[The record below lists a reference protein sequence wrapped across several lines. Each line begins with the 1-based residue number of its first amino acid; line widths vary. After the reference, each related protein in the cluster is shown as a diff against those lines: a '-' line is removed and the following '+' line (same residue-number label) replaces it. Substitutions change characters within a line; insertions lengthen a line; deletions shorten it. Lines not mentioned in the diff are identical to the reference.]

1 MKLSERI
8 YTFAFK
14 VLANKIDPLI
24 PHLEDLR
31 RSMESAHIKIS
42 FKAYVSTMIL
52 LSILTF
58 IICEPITFTII
69 YMFLIKNLLRAS
81 LMSIG
86 LSITIGLTVFWI
98 LYLYP
103 AYVTG
108 NRRRAIDS
116 SMPYTVS
123 YMAVLA
129 MAQVSPADIF
139 RSLAKIN
146 TPPEVSDE
154 AKEIVR
160 DIEIFGYDILS
171 ALEIAAERTPST
183 YLAEVLRGIA
193 TITRIGGD
201 LKKYLLE
208 EAKRFIGIRRT
219 IIRKINST
227 LLSIAEIYI
236 MTSIV
241 MPMLIVIISSIMA
254 FLGGSIGGLNAK
266 LVILIITYV
275 FIPTVFISFLTI
287 VDAYMPED

>member
-1 MKLSERI
+1 M
-8 YTFAFK
+8 TFEAIHT
-14 VLANKIDPLI
+14 LAYKMLGDKIDPIL

-31 RSMESAHIKIS
+31 RTLKSAHIKIN
-42 FKAYVSTMIL
+42 FKAYVSSMIL
-52 LSILTF
+52 LSIVTF
-58 IICEPITFTII
+58 ILSEPITFILIYKFLVKDII
-69 YMFLIKNLLRAS
+69 KAI
-81 LMSIG
+81 LMSLG
-86 LSITIGLTVFWI
+86 LSITMGLTVFWT

-108 NRRRAIDS
+108 NRKRAIDS

-129 MAQVSPADIF
+129 LAQVPPADIF

-154 AKEIVR
+154 AREIVK
-160 DIEIFGYDILS
+160 DIELFGYDILS

-183 YLAEVLRGIA
+183 YFAEILRGIA

-201 LKKYLLE
+201 LKKYLLD
-208 EAKRFIGIRRT
+208 EAKRFIGMRRI

-227 LLSIAEIYI
+227 LLSITEIYI
-236 MTSIV
+236 IASIV
-241 MPMLIVIISSIMA
+241 MPMLMIILLSIIS
-254 FLGGSIGGLNAK
+254 FLGGNIWGLSAR
-266 LVILIITYV
+266 LIILLITYI
-275 FIPTVFISFLTI
+275 FIPVIFISFLII

>member
-1 MKLSERI
+1 LKFEII
-8 YTFAFK
+8 YTLAFK
-14 VLANKIDPLI
+14 ILGDKIDPLL

-31 RSMESAHIKIS
+31 RTLKSAHIKIN
-42 FKAYVSTMIL
+42 FKAYVSSMIL

-58 IICEPITFTII
+58 ILCEPIAFVVI
-69 YMFLIKNLLRAS
+69 YEFLVKDILKAI
-81 LMSIG
+81 LMSMG
-86 LSITIGLTVFWI
+86 LSVTMGLTVFWT

-103 AYVTG
+103 TYVTG
-108 NRRRAIDS
+108 NRRRSIDS

-129 MAQVSPADIF
+129 MAQVAPADIF

-146 TPPEVSDE
+146 APPEVSDE
-154 AKEIVR
+154 AREIVK
-160 DIEIFGYDILS
+160 DVELFGYDILS

-183 YLAEVLRGIA
+183 YFAEILRGIA

-201 LKKYLLE
+201 LKRYLLD

-236 MTSIV
+236 MASIV
-241 MPMLIVIISSIMA
+241 MPMLIVILSSIMA
-254 FLGGSIGGLNAK
+254 FLGGSIWGVSAN
-266 LVILIITYV
+266 LVILLITYI
-275 FIPTVFISFLTI
+275 FIPIVFISFLII

>member
-1 MKLSERI
+1 MTFEAI
-8 YTFAFK
+8 YT
-14 VLANKIDPLI
+14 LAYKMLGDKIDPIL

-31 RSMESAHIKIS
+31 RTLKSAHIKIN
-42 FKAYVSTMIL
+42 FKAYVSSMIL
-52 LSILTF
+52 LSIVTF
-58 IICEPITFTII
+58 ILSEPITFILIYKFLVKDII
-69 YMFLIKNLLRAS
+69 KAI
-81 LMSIG
+81 LMSLG
-86 LSITIGLTVFWI
+86 LSITMGLTVFWT

-108 NRRRAIDS
+108 NRKRAIDS

-129 MAQVSPADIF
+129 LAQVPPADIF

-154 AKEIVR
+154 AREIVK
-160 DIEIFGYDILS
+160 DIELFGYDILS

-183 YLAEVLRGIA
+183 YFAEILRGIA

-201 LKKYLLE
+201 LKKYLLD
-208 EAKRFIGIRRT
+208 EAKRFIGIRRI

-227 LLSIAEIYI
+227 LLSITEIYI
-236 MTSIV
+236 IASIV
-241 MPMLIVIISSIMA
+241 MPMLMIILLSIIS
-254 FLGGSIGGLNAK
+254 FLGGNIWGLSAR
-266 LVILIITYV
+266 LIILLITYI
-275 FIPTVFISFLTI
+275 FIPVIFISFLII